1 MEATNKKKIIK
12 SYSYNGNFSK
22 TQSDFAFI
30 KEEDGETKHNKSILK
45 RSKKDSD
52 RKVLFNLNKLKIN
65 DCHIKPFHISSNA
78 NESLLKTNVTKNQTN
93 FLETLKINFENKN
106 LTSINNINN
115 NYVISTGN
123 KILYRNKS
131 QENIHNTQRPNY
143 NYNNSFQK
151 INDNNQEGNNFKPD
165 LIENITNIIEPNE
178 TDNIVQNFDNKPPIK
193 IRSNKT
199 YLEILENL
207 IKSINTNFQYQN
219 TNKISTT
226 DGYTLPI
233 LKSTKRKPDKMLAF
247 LKKSKKDKVSAKDIM
262 IYYLKENER
271 DKSKNIPINNFKNY
285 LKNNNYRKFNYGLN
299 KIYGNSETFLR
310 RMEEIKKN
318 NIIASKKDFNIESY
332 QETLLK
338 MLKKRINENSYI
350 KLQNSYKLFNEIN
363 LGAFIPK
370 GRYINLA
377 EKLRDFLSKDVYEK
391 LKKTDKHYLL
401 FLRKKKEEMKKKKI
415 ENQTKY
421 SLYQKMSK
429 TLRVYR
435 QKIKRNKSY

>member
-1 MEATNKKKIIK
+1 
-12 SYSYNGNFSK
+12 
-22 TQSDFAFI
+22 
-30 KEEDGETKHNKSILK
+30 
-45 RSKKDSD
+45 
-52 RKVLFNLNKLKIN
+52 
-65 DCHIKPFHISSNA
+65 
-78 NESLLKTNVTKNQTN
+78 
-93 FLETLKINFENKN
+93 
-106 LTSINNINN
+106 
-115 NYVISTGN
+115 
-123 KILYRNKS
+123 
-131 QENIHNTQRPNY
+131 
-143 NYNNSFQK
+143 
-151 INDNNQEGNNFKPD
+151 
-165 LIENITNIIEPNE
+165 
-178 TDNIVQNFDNKPPIK
+178 
-193 IRSNKT
+193 
-199 YLEILENL
+199 
-207 IKSINTNFQYQN
+207 
-219 TNKISTT
+219 
-226 DGYTLPI
+226 
-233 LKSTKRKPDKMLAF
+233 MLAF

-262 IYYLKENER
+262 IHYLKENER

-363 LGAFIPK
+363 FGAFIPK